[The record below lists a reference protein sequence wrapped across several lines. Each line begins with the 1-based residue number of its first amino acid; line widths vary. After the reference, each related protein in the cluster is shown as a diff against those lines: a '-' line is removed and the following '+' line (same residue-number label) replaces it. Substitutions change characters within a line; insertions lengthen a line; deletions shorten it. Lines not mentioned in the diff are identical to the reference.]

1 MSDPIETT
9 YPIYNQYIYKDGI
22 GWVLVGGGGGGG
34 DSLPDQTNNAGKFLT
49 TDGSVASWGAVTPA
63 SIGALPDDTTAADIG
78 AIPDTH
84 PIMPITQADI
94 NKWNDSDVFITT
106 YGTTTYADTL
116 AAYNAGKLVVAKNG
130 ANYVP
135 LSEYDTTN
143 NRLRFYYWDLNQ
155 PNWWNLTSSGWGN
168 GAGTAYVPQN
178 RTINTKDLSTN
189 ITLSASDVGA
199 IPENHIVS
207 GITQVDI
214 NNWNAKA
221 DTDTKVTQT
230 PVNGENATKAL
241 LVGSLTEITS
251 TINSV
256 PNITY
261 NDSSKTLGIAGTSNE
276 KDLIINGESIKF
288 RTING
293 NFQGALKSATLTAD
307 RTYTL
312 QDASGTLAFT
322 SDIPSSL
329 SEFTNDPGF
338 ITTPNIP
345 YLTCGTAVGTAAKTT
360 TLVSGSFGPTDL
372 VTGAQ
377 VLVKFTN
384 SNTAGSATLNVNGTG
399 AKPLRRYGN
408 SSPGTSNISSW
419 QAGAIVLFIYDG
431 SAWVMEN
438 WQNTT
443 YSTMTEA
450 EATDGA
456 STLSRLVT
464 PALLKKAIQT
474 WAIPE
479 SHVVNGITQNDID
492 AWDAKVSDDHKW
504 NDVTLNHTT
513 ISSNTI
519 YIPGMAASNS
529 TSAYLFTA
537 KTDPTAL
544 SASLYDSNGYLHSTT
559 PSANDTSNKVATT
572 DFVSSAL
579 SAIEGVPSYG
589 ASDTG
594 KVLKTDGVSA
604 YWASIDS
611 LLEYKGVK
619 ATAAALPTTGNTTGD
634 VWIVEEDN
642 SEYVWNGT
650 TWEKFGPTI
659 DLSGYVPTSRKVN
672 NKALSTDI
680 TLSASDVSALPDTTD
695 VTRWNG
701 VALDKGFS
709 PSSQDFYVPFLS
721 ATTGTRA
728 ALALATNSP
737 AANRIAKYDANRYL
751 NSTTPSAD
759 DSSTKVATTAFV
771 GNAISSLG
779 SILNYKGTKTTV
791 AELPATGNQTGDVWI
806 VTADNSEHVWNG
818 SAWEKFGPTIDL
830 SGYVPTS
837 RTVNGKA
844 LSNDITLTASDVGA
858 IPDSHVANGITA
870 ADISNWNNKPRVD
883 ELVKQVPLTN
893 ADGFKSILFASTQ
906 GGLETT
912 ATAYK
917 SEHLMFIESSTP
929 QITLYNNGG
938 TKYSSWSFNEL
949 TLQSNNNSYRGSI
962 QANTSLTASAT
973 YTLPNTSGTLAL
985 TSQIPTSLA
994 ELTNDPGYA
1003 IITIRDWTSAS

>member
-22 GWVLVGGGGGGG
+22 GWVLVGGGGGG

-49 TDGSVASWGAVTPA
+49 TDGTVASWGAVTPA

-94 NKWNDSDVFITT
+94 NKWNSDEVFIAT
-106 YGTTTYADTL
+106 YGTTTFSEVQT
-116 AAYNAGKLVVAKNG
+116 AYNAGKAIFVKNTVSSDDLLIPLTVASSLQFTFKYIN
-130 ANYVP
+130 
-135 LSEYDTTN
+135 TTGGN
-143 NRLRFYYWDLNQ
+143 SFSWY
-155 PNWWNLTSSGWGN
+155 NLTSSGWNSGSS
-168 GAGTAYVPQN
+168 AKFVDVT
-178 RTINTKDLSTN
+178 RTINTKALSAD
-189 ITLSASDVGA
+189 IVLSASDVGA
-199 IPENHIVS
+199 IPDSHVVN
-207 GITQVDI
+207 GITAADI
-214 NNWNAKA
+214 SIWNAKA

-230 PVNGENATKAL
+230 PVNGENAIRAL
-241 LVGSLTEITS
+241 LVGSLTETTS
-251 TINSV
+251 TIKSV

-261 NDSSKTLGIAGTSNE
+261 NDSSKTLNIAGTSNE

-372 VTGAQ
+372 VAGAQ

-399 AKPLRRYGN
+399 AKPLRRYGTTAA
-408 SSPGTSNISSW
+408 GTSAESSW

-438 WQNTT
+438 WENTT
-443 YSTMTEA
+443 YSTITEA
-450 EATDGA
+450 EATAGT
-456 STLSRLVT
+456 STSSRLVT

-474 WAIPE
+474 WAIPIN
-479 SHVVNGITQNDID
+479 HVVNGITQNDID
-492 AWDAKVSDDHKW
+492 AWDAKISDDHKW
-504 NDVTLNHTT
+504 NDVALNHTT
-513 ISSNTI
+513 ISGNTI
-519 YIPGMAASNS
+519 YIPGMAASDS
-529 TSAYLFTA
+529 TNAYLFTA

-559 PSANDTSNKVATT
+559 PSANDASNKVATT

-579 SAIEGVPSYG
+579 STIEGVPSYG

-659 DLSGYVPTSRKVN
+659 DLSGYVPTSR
-672 NKALSTDI
+672 
-680 TLSASDVSALPDTTD
+680 
-695 VTRWNG
+695 
-701 VALDKGFS
+701 
-709 PSSQDFYVPFLS
+709 
-721 ATTGTRA
+721 
-728 ALALATNSP
+728 
-737 AANRIAKYDANRYL
+737 
-751 NSTTPSAD
+751 
-759 DSSTKVATTAFV
+759 
-771 GNAISSLG
+771 
-779 SILNYKGTKTTV
+779 
-791 AELPATGNQTGDVWI
+791 
-806 VTADNSEHVWNG
+806 
-818 SAWEKFGPTIDL
+818 TI
-830 SGYVPTS
+830 
-837 RTVNGKA
+837 NGKA
-844 LSNDITLTASDVGA
+844 LTNNITLNYSDVGA
-858 IPDSHVANGITA
+858 LADTVPAAGITN
-870 ADISNWNNKPRVD
+870 ADITAWNNKPSVD
-883 ELVKQVPLTN
+883 EKVKQTPLN
-893 ADGFKSILFASTQ
+893 GVNSGKGLLFSSST
-906 GGLETT
+906 GGQETT
-912 ATAYK
+912 STAYTSNK
-917 SEHLMFIESSTP
+917 LSWNDYSSVLSIYNESRNKYGYIKYDRLALANSSTS
-929 QITLYNNGG
+929 
-938 TKYSSWSFNEL
+938 YSGY
-949 TLQSNNNSYRGSI
+949 LQ
-962 QANTSLTASAT
+962 TASITADRT
-973 YTLPNTSGTLAL
+973 YTLPDATGTLAL

-1003 IITIRDWTSAS
+1003 IITIRDWTSASQKGEYNANRQRRSTFNY